1 MSRKLFWFIKIRII
15 LYKAIEE
22 LERDIIE
29 YIDEDRRANLKE

>member
-1 MSRKLFWFIKIRII
+1 MSRKLFWFIKIRFI